1 MPMSYQFKEGAELR
15 CICEI
20 QLEHRKLLIVVSQ
33 KEKLCSNRSF
43 NLVVENFNYQKYNNA
58 FNSVSMR
65 MMETDLEA
73 AITRKSRVSHG
84 ENRSD
89 LSSLPK
95 TAVSH

>member
-15 CICEI
+15 CICEVR
-20 QLEHRKLLIVVSQ
+20 LGHRMLLIVVSQ

-43 NLVVENFNYQKYNNA
+43 NLVVENLNNQKYNNA

-65 MMETDLEA
+65 MMETEMEA

-84 ENRSD
+84 KNCSD